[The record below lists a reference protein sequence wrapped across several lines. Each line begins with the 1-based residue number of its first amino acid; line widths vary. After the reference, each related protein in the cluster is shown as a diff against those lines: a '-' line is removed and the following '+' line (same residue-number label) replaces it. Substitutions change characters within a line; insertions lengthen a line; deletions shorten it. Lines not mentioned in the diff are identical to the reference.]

1 MKRVL
6 DILFLSVVMIVASS
20 CNRDEVITILPPEII
35 VEGSGEYCVKVG
47 EEIRL
52 APEYRQADGATFEW
66 MIDGEV
72 VGREAD
78 YIYYAEAVDE
88 VYVLLTVENE
98 VGSDSEEMRIDVVE
112 REVPTIDIAMDDT
125 TVAIGYVREL
135 RANLRKTEL
144 ETEIFW
150 TLNGERVAEGDSYR
164 FEAVALGEYLIEA
177 TAKNSD
183 GEASDSVKITVVDA
197 KDIPFVYEF
206 ERSKYHTVEGRVLR
220 IKPTAVSDTDGV
232 EYSWEVD
239 GSVVEGATEPYYIF
253 RAESAGDYTLRATAT
268 ISTEEGEQVVVR
280 EFDVKVYRS
289 GEFRRERS
297 ATSQSA
303 FERVV
308 EYTPA
313 PGQFIG
319 ELRTGGFK
327 GEEYSAESATAY
339 AEGRLREGNW
349 VSLGAFGG
357 YIVVGFDHSVENG
370 EGADLAIKGNSF
382 DGSSEPGI
390 VWVMQDENGNGM
402 ADDTWY
408 ELRGSEWGK
417 EETIQEYE
425 VTYYRPS
432 GAGMS
437 VEWYDNFGNSGCVD
451 YLRQF
456 HNQDS
461 YYPQWITTD
470 SYTLRG
476 TRLEACNYDKSG
488 NGSLWVQPAYDW
500 GYTDNNS
507 TIDSKNAV
515 NSLDIANA
523 VDICGEAIELDY
535 IDFVKIQC
543 GVQAKSG
550 WLGELSTEVCSVSE
564 ILR

>member
-66 MIDGEV
+66 MIDGGV
-72 VGREAD
+72 VSTEPD
-78 YIYYAEAVDE
+78 YIYYAEAVGE

-98 VGSDSEEMRIDVVE
+98 VGSDSEEMRIDVIE
-112 REVPTIDIAMDDT
+112 PMTPTIDIAMDDT

-144 ETEIFW
+144 QTEIFW

-239 GSVVEGATEPYYIF
+239 GSVVEGATEPYYLF
-253 RAESAGDYTLRATAT
+253 SSDGAGDYTLRATAT
-268 ISTEEGEQVVVR
+268 ISTEAGEQSVVR
-280 EFDVKVYRS
+280 EFDIKVYRN

-339 AEGRLREGNW
+339 AENRMREGMW

-357 YIVVGFDHSVENG
+357 YIVVSFDHSVENG

-437 VEWYDNFGNSGCVD
+437 VEWYDNLGNSGCVD
-451 YLRQF
+451 YLSQF

-461 YYPQWITTD
+461 YYPQWIAAD

-476 TRLEACNYDKSG
+476 TRLEARNYDKSG

-523 VDICGEAIELDY
+523 VDICGEAIELEY

-550 WLGELSTEVCSVSE
+550 WLGELSTEVCGVSE

>member
-1 MKRVL
+1 
-6 DILFLSVVMIVASS
+6 MIVASS

-66 MIDGEV
+66 MIDGEL

-78 YIYYAEAVDE
+78 YIYYAEAVGE

-206 ERSKYHTVEGRVLR
+206 ECSKYHTVEGRVLR
-220 IKPTAVSDTDGV
+220 IKPTAVSDADGV

-239 GSVVEGATEPYYIF
+239 GNVVEGATEPYYLF
-253 RAESAGDYTLRATAT
+253 SSDSAGDYTLRATAKLRT
-268 ISTEEGEQVVVR
+268 DAGEQVVVR
-280 EFDVKVYRS
+280 EFDVKVYRN

-339 AEGRLREGNW
+339 AEGRLREGMW

-357 YIVVGFDHSVENG
+357 YIVVSFDHSVENG

-437 VEWYDNFGNSGCVD
+437 VEWYDNLGNSGCVD

-476 TRLEACNYDKSG
+476 TRLEARNYDKSG

-523 VDICGEAIELDY
+523 VDICGEAIELEY

>member
-66 MIDGEV
+66 RIDGEV
-72 VGREAD
+72 VGTGSD
-78 YIYYAEAVDE
+78 YIYYAEAVGE

-98 VGSDSEEMRIDVVE
+98 AGSDSEEMRIDVVE
-112 REVPTIDIAMDDT
+112 PMTPTIDIAMDDT

-239 GSVVEGATEPYYIF
+239 GSVVEGATEPYYLF
-253 RAESAGDYTLRATAT
+253 SSDSAGDYTLRATAT
-268 ISTEEGEQVVVR
+268 ISTEEGEQSVAR
-280 EFDVKVYRS
+280 EFDIKVYRN

-339 AEGRLREGNW
+339 AEGRLREGMW

-432 GAGMS
+432 GAAMS
-437 VEWYDNFGNSGCVD
+437 VEWYDNLGNSGCVD

-461 YYPQWITTD
+461 YYPQWIAAD

-476 TRLEACNYDKSG
+476 TRLEARNYDKSG

-523 VDICGEAIELDY
+523 VDICGEAIELEY

-550 WLGELSTEVCSVSE
+550 WLGELSTEVCGVSE

>member
-476 TRLEACNYDKSG
+476 TRLEARNYDKSG

>member
-66 MIDGEV
+66 RIDGEV
-72 VGREAD
+72 VSTGPD
-78 YIYYAEAVDE
+78 YIYRAETVGE

-239 GSVVEGATEPYYIF
+239 GSVVEGATEPYYLF
-253 RAESAGDYTLRATAT
+253 SSDSAGDYTLRATAT
-268 ISTEEGEQVVVR
+268 ISTEVGEQSVVR
-280 EFDVKVYRS
+280 EFDVKVYRN

-339 AEGRLREGNW
+339 AEGRLREGMW

-357 YIVVGFDHSVENG
+357 YIVVSFDHSVENG

-437 VEWYDNFGNSGCVD
+437 VEWYDNLGNSGCVD

-476 TRLEACNYDKSG
+476 TRLEARNYDKSG

-523 VDICGEAIELDY
+523 VDICGEAIELGY

-550 WLGELSTEVCSVSE
+550 WLGELSTEVCGVSE

>member
-72 VGREAD
+72 VGTEPD
-78 YIYYAEAVDE
+78 YIYRAEAVGE

-135 RANLRKTEL
+135 RANIRKTEL

-239 GSVVEGATEPYYIF
+239 GSVVEGATEPYYLF
-253 RAESAGDYTLRATAT
+253 SSDSAGDYTLRATAKLR
-268 ISTEEGEQVVVR
+268 TEAGEQSVAR
-280 EFDVKVYRS
+280 EFDVKVYRN

-319 ELRTGGFK
+319 ELRTGGFT

-339 AEGRLREGNW
+339 AEKRMREGMW

-432 GAGMS
+432 GAAMS
-437 VEWYDNFGNSGCVD
+437 VEWYDNLGNSGCVD
-451 YLRQF
+451 YLSQF

-461 YYPQWITTD
+461 YYPQWIAAD

-476 TRLEACNYDKSG
+476 TRLEARNYDKSG

-523 VDICGEAIELDY
+523 VDICGEDIELEY

-550 WLGELSTEVCSVSE
+550 WIGELSTEVCNVSE